1 MTRQYRLL
9 LAAAVAIALA
19 GASSSASDGS
29 VAAGLL
35 AAGPAASAGQ
45 GGSGASGTSS
55 PSLAI
60 AANAAP
66 VAAGVAGPLPTAA
79 AMANGPNPLVTGG
92 ADGTLA
98 LARDA
103 VDVQRLAAAAPGL
116 DVEVI
121 ELALKA
127 MRCAQRGGIAPDAT
141 KLAVIDYSLSSSRE
155 RLWLFDLDAG
165 ALLMHEA
172 VSHGK
177 NSGDDM
183 TTSFSNVEGSLQTS
197 LGLFVTGATY
207 QGGNGYSLRMEGLE
221 PGFNDQAMSRAI
233 VMHGAPYVDLG
244 MAKANGRL
252 GRSWGC
258 PAVRDEIAAEMIDQ
272 LKGGQFIFSY
282 YPDDA
287 WKTRSALINCGG

>member
-1 MTRQYRLL
+1 MTRQDLL
-9 LAAAVAIALA
+9 LAAAIAIALA

-29 VAAGLL
+29 AVAGGLL
-35 AAGPAASAGQ
+35 AAGPAAAAGQ
-45 GGSGASGTSS
+45 GGPAPAGAPA
-55 PSLAI
+55 PSLAV
-60 AANAAP
+60 AANAA
-66 VAAGVAGPLPTAA
+66 VAGSLPAA
-79 AMANGPNPLVTGG
+79 ATL
-92 ADGTLA
+92 ADGPAA
-98 LARDA
+98 LATGAADTVLARAGDA

-116 DVEVI
+116 DIEVI

-141 KLAVIDYSLSSSRE
+141 RLAVIDYSLSSSVE

-165 ALLMHEA
+165 ELLMHEPVA
-172 VSHGK
+172 HGK
-177 NSGDDM
+177 NSGGDM

-233 VMHGAPYVDLG
+233 VMHGAPYVDLA

-287 WKTRSALINCGG
+287 WRTRSALLNCGA

>member
-1 MTRQYRLL
+1 MPRQNLL
-9 LAAAVAIALA
+9 LVSALALAIAGVSSTAANVTAAGPAMSAIAAASAADASAGGGSPTPAVAMPAAAAVAATLP
-19 GASSSASDGS
+19 GASVLPAVSGAPDTLA
-29 VAAGLL
+29 AAG
-35 AAGPAASAGQ
+35 
-45 GGSGASGTSS
+45 
-55 PSLAI
+55 
-60 AANAAP
+60 
-66 VAAGVAGPLPTAA
+66 
-79 AMANGPNPLVTGG
+79 
-92 ADGTLA
+92 DA
-98 LARDA
+98 LDLT
-103 VDVQRLAAAAPGL
+103 RLAAEAPGL
-116 DVEVI
+116 DIEVL

-165 ALLMHEA
+165 ELLMHEA
-172 VSHGK
+172 VAHGK
-177 NSGDDM
+177 NSGGDM

-233 VMHGAPYVDLG
+233 VMHGAPYVDLA

-272 LKGGQFIFSY
+272 LKNGQFIFSY

-287 WKTRSALINCGG
+287 WKTRSALLHCGA

>member
-1 MTRQYRLL
+1 MTRQDRLL
-9 LAAAVAIALA
+9 VAGAIALALA
-19 GASSSASDGS
+19 GASSRASDAFALS
-29 VAAGLL
+29 APLL
-35 AAGPAASAGQ
+35 AAGPAASAGH
-45 GGSGASGTSS
+45 GGSGASGT
-55 PSLAI
+55 PAP
-60 AANAAP
+60 AA
-66 VAAGVAGPLPTAA
+66 VLAAGVASVAGAPPTAA
-79 AMANGPNPLVTGG
+79 ALANGPNPLVAGG

-141 KLAVIDYSLSSSRE
+141 RLAVIDYSLSSSRE

-172 VSHGK
+172 VAHGK
-177 NSGDDM
+177 NSGGDM

-207 QGGNGYSLRMEGLE
+207 QGGNGYSLRMQGLE

-233 VMHGAPYVDLG
+233 VMHGAPYVDLA

-287 WKTRSALINCGG
+287 WRARSALLNCGA

>member
-1 MTRQYRLL
+1 MPRQNLL
-9 LAAAVAIALA
+9 LVSALALAIA
-19 GASSSASDGS
+19 GVSST
-29 VAAGLL
+29 AANVT
-35 AAGPAASAGQ
+35 AAGPAMSAIAAASAADASAGA
-45 GGSGASGTSS
+45 GAPDT
-55 PSLAI
+55 
-60 AANAAP
+60 
-66 VAAGVAGPLPTAA
+66 
-79 AMANGPNPLVTGG
+79 
-92 ADGTLA
+92 
-98 LARDA
+98 
-103 VDVQRLAAAAPGL
+103 LAAAGDAIDLTRRAAEAPGL
-116 DVEVI
+116 DIEVL

-165 ALLMHEA
+165 ELLMHEA
-172 VSHGK
+172 VAHGK
-177 NSGDDM
+177 NSGGDM

-233 VMHGAPYVDLG
+233 GMHGAPYVDLT

-287 WKTRSALINCGG
+287 WRTRSALLNCGA